1 MLVNLENNAFRIL
14 GLLVNFGGTNSESVW
29 QKMVVTI
36 GKIFADRFDAG
47 IAIFPK
53 R

>member
-29 QKMVVTI
+29 QKNGCNDWQNFRRSV
-36 GKIFADRFDAG
+36 
-47 IAIFPK
+47 
-53 R
+53 